1 MKLVKY
7 VLFVLAGLAVLAGAL
22 AAFVAASFDPNKHKP
37 EIIKLVKEKTGRTL
51 ALDGDISLTFFPRIG
66 VAVGKLSL
74 SEPGGVK
81 VFAHV
86 DEAKVSLNLM
96 PLLSR
101 ELEVDR
107 VHLSGL
113 KVDLERFKDGH
124 SNFDDLTGGDSK
136 VRDKPAAPG
145 EKPFKIDVEGVSL
158 QNANIGWRDDA
169 AGTQIRLSGMQLST
183 TRIASGVPGKLEFS
197 ANVQGAK
204 PKLNVQVKLG
214 AAYRVD
220 FVTKA
225 MALSGLDLKISGDAP
240 GAAGLNVTVKGD
252 VEFDPAKTRVS
263 LSDFDLAA
271 STRDGMDVKLSA
283 PKLLVSPD
291 EASSRAVSGQVKL
304 VKTGQTV
311 EAKFTLAALD
321 ARGKKLSTKLD
332 VDFALKQGEQR
343 MQGKLGTPVSVDL
356 DAQSVQLTKIVSD
369 LSLPSAVAGQ
379 KSINLANS
387 GSARLDWGK
396 QALAADLVMRL
407 DESTIQS
414 KFNIAGFSTPSIGF
428 DIGIDSLNLDKYL
441 PRQQAKSPGATV
453 PAGAEKHVEQPIDLS
468 ALKGLNLNGGLRV
481 GLLVAHGVKI
491 EKMQIGVHASG
502 GRLDLNPISAS
513 LYQGTLLGS
522 ASANANGN
530 LFSVK
535 QQLAGVSI
543 GPLMRDAA
551 GKDPLEGRGN
561 VQMDVQTS
569 GATVAALKKA
579 LNGTASLNLKD
590 GALKGINLAESFRKA
605 KAALGAKGATEQ
617 AANKA
622 DKTDFSEMSASF
634 VIRNGVAHN
643 EDLSA
648 KSPFL
653 RLSGAGD
660 INLGAD
666 TMDYLAKA
674 AIVNSAGGQGG
685 KELESI
691 KGLTVPVRLTGP
703 LDSLKYSID
712 YASMVSESAK
722 QQLQQ
727 KVQEQLG
734 EKLKGL
740 FKR

>member
-7 VLFVLAGLAVLAGAL
+7 VHFVFAGLAVLAGAL
-22 AAFVAASFDPNKHKP
+22 VAFVAASFDPNKHKP

-81 VFAHV
+81 VFAHA
-86 DEAKVSLNLM
+86 DEAKVSLKLM

-101 ELEVDR
+101 ELEVGR

-113 KVDLERFKDGH
+113 KLDLERFKDGH
-124 SNFDDLTGGDSK
+124 SNFDDLTGGDTK
-136 VRDKPAAPG
+136 ARDKPATKG
-145 EKPFKIDVEGVSL
+145 DKPFKIDVEGVSL

-197 ANVQGAK
+197 ADVQGVK
-204 PKLNVQVKLG
+204 PKLDVQVKLA

-220 FVTKA
+220 FVTRA

-263 LSDFDLAA
+263 LADFDLAA

-311 EAKFTLAALD
+311 DAKFTLAALD

-369 LSLPSAVAGQ
+369 LSLPSPVAGQ
-379 KSINLANS
+379 KSMSLTHS

-396 QALAADLVMRL
+396 QALAADLVTRL
-407 DESTIQS
+407 DDSTIQS

-428 DIGIDSLNLDKYL
+428 DIGIDRLNLDKYL
-441 PRQQAKSPGATV
+441 PPQHAKSPAATV
-453 PAGAEKHVEQPIDLS
+453 PAGAEKQVEKPIDLS

-481 GLLVAHGVKI
+481 GLLVAHGVKV
-491 EKMQIGVHASG
+491 EKLQIGVHAAG
-502 GRLDLNPISAS
+502 GKLDLNPISAS

-522 ASANANGN
+522 ASANANGT

-551 GKDPLEGRGN
+551 GKDFLEGRGN

-569 GATVAALKKA
+569 GATVATLKKA

-617 AANKA
+617 AANKT

-685 KELESI
+685 KELDSI

-703 LDSLKYSID
+703 FDSLKYSID
-712 YASMVSESAK
+712 YAAMVSESAK
-722 QQLQQ
+722 QQVQQ

-734 EKLKGL
+734 DKLKGL

>member
-86 DEAKVSLNLM
+86 DEAKVSLNLL

-107 VHLSGL
+107 VHLAGL

-124 SNFDDLTGGDSK
+124 SNFDDLTGGDTK
-136 VRDKPAAPG
+136 ARDKPATTG
-145 EKPFKIDVEGVSL
+145 DKPFKIDVEGVSL

-369 LSLPSAVAGQ
+369 LSLPSPVAGQ

-396 QALAADLVMRL
+396 QALAADLVTRL

-428 DIGIDSLNLDKYL
+428 DIGIDRLNLDKYL
-441 PRQQAKSPGATV
+441 PPQQAKSPGAMV
-453 PAGAEKHVEQPIDLS
+453 PAGAEKHVEKPIDLS
-468 ALKGLNLNGGLRV
+468 ALKGLNLSGGLRV
-481 GLLVAHGVKI
+481 GLLVAQGVKI
-491 EKMQIGVHASG
+491 EKMQIGVHAAG
-502 GRLDLNPISAS
+502 GKLDLNPISAS